1 MARAYSVDLRAKAV
15 AFIERGNSR
24 REAARVFGT
33 SPSFMIKLMDQRRRT
48 GSLAPMPQPRRGR
61 KLDPHRDWLLA
72 AVDAEPDVTMPELA
86 RRLEA
91 ERGAAAAPAVLSRYL
106 RACGLTRK
114 KRRCSPRSGIVR
126 T

>member
-1 MARAYSVDLRAKAV
+1 MARAYSVDLRVKAA

-33 SPSFMIKLMDQRRRT
+33 SPSFMIKLMDQKRRT
-48 GSLAPMPQPRRGR
+48 GSLAPMPQPRRGK

-72 AVDAEPDVTMPELA
+72 AVKAEPDVTMPELA
-86 RRLEA
+86 RRLEG
-91 ERGAAAAPAVLSRYL
+91 ERGVTTAPASLSRFLL
-106 RACGLTRK
+106 RCGLTCK
-114 KRRCSPRSGIVR
+114 KRRCSLQSKTVR